1 MRVEDKTVQEAIT
14 CAGFGDRR
22 LTDRGDLYI
31 ALTEIMQLDSAKYSD
46 FVEKLRGLLEHA
58 DKIDKAETM
67 KKLADVHPE
76 IKSCPCGRKPEIYGI
91 EPGTDPQVVC
101 LHADEAIIV
110 EGETLADA
118 VANWNCD
125 DWTLSVV
132 RATFALE

>member
-1 MRVEDKTVQEAIT
+1 MRVEDQTVREAII
-14 CAGFGDRR
+14 CAGFGDKQ
-22 LTDRGDLYI
+22 LVDRGDLYI
-31 ALTEIMQLDSAKYSD
+31 ALSEIMQLDSAKYSD

-58 DKIDKAETM
+58 DKFDKAEVM
-67 KKLADVHPE
+67 KTLAAVHPK
-76 IKSCPCGRKPEIYGI
+76 IKSCPCGRKPAIHGI

-101 LHADEAIIV
+101 LHEDEAIVID
-110 EGETLADA
+110 GETLADA